1 MALTHMERQFEVAV
15 ARPPATTW
23 RWWWV
28 VLAGGAIGIVATVWQ
43 TVERIHWAAGD
54 RGTSVC
60 DISAVV
66 SCTNVYSHWQ
76 SSALGIPN
84 SLIGLP
90 VFAFM
95 ASAALASLL
104 GSRLA
109 RPFLLTA
116 YGITLFMTAFVLWYL
131 EQSAMSI
138 GALCLFCLGCFVS
151 ISLVGVGL
159 TRVVDAEHALGYGA
173 AGRRLHALVDTWV
186 DLAIWVGIAFLVAAV
201 LFVGLAL

>member
-1 MALTHMERQFEVAV
+1 MALTHAEHDLEVETG
-15 ARPPATTW
+15 RLPATAW

-28 VLAGGAIGIVATVWQ
+28 VLAGGVIGIGATVWQ

-54 RGTSVC
+54 RGNSVC

-66 SCTNVYSHWQ
+66 SCSNVYSHWQ

-95 ASAALASLL
+95 ASAALAALL
-104 GSRLA
+104 GSRPA

-131 EQSAMSI
+131 EQSALSI

-159 TRVVDAEHALGYGA
+159 TRVVDAEGALGAGA
-173 AGRRLHALVDTWV
+173 AGRRLRTLVDTWA
-186 DLAIWVGIAFLVAAV
+186 DLAIWAGLAFLVAAM
-201 LFVGLAL
+201 LFVGLVL